1 MKKIVI
7 NIFILYRKNSIRS
20 APLFKTLIPI
30 ISKKVNNSLFICTAR
45 LSYTTTSTF
54 NSTAVSSTSTI
65 TSSFCFSLIITTTF
79 ATTFTFTI
87 SSTAFWVCC
96 CYFFRWSLK
105 RFFVTCSLN
114 FWPIVFVCFLMSEEN
129 GQVGK
134 DVL

>member
-7 NIFILYRKNSIRS
+7 NIFILYRKNSIRG

-54 NSTAVSSTSTI
+54 NSTAA
-65 TSSFCFSLIITTTF
+65 SSFCFSLIITTTF

-105 RFFVTCSLN
+105 RFLACSLN